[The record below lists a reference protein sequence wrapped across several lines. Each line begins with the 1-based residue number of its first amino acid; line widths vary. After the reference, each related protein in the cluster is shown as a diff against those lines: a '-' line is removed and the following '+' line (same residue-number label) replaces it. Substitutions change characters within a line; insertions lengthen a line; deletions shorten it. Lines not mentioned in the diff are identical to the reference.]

1 MADTNTPTREDL
13 EAMDESELQAL
24 ATARGVTVT
33 ASDGSGTPSV
43 DDYVDALAPPDAPFG
58 GEPATDERIKEGD
71 DKARSAQSS
80 AAKPAKRL
88 DETVPGGS
96 YVNARGKKVNAQG
109 QELGDDGKVVEAQ
122 DQKFPDSPE

>member
-1 MADTNTPTREDL
+1 MADTNNPTREDL

-24 ATARGVTVT
+24 ATARGITVT
-33 ASDGSGTPSV
+33 ATDGSGTPSV
-43 DDYVDALAPPDAPFG
+43 DDYVEALAPPDAPFG
-58 GEPATDERIKEGD
+58 GEPATDERVKEGD
-71 DKARSAQSS
+71 DRARAAQAS
-80 AAKPAKRL
+80 AAKPAKRI